1 MSKKKKKL
9 RVSFRKNR
17 QARTRE
23 SGFTRKFEQHGFEDD
38 DSIRREQL
46 SGKGELAK
54 KRTVVGEEVTGDT
67 SGFTVLPEVDLENC
81 LSGRVLEVRGLVSV
95 VQTSDG
101 QRYNCALRRLLK
113 TLKTDQRH
121 VVAVGDEVQ
130 FRPDG
135 EGGLIE
141 RIEPRS
147 GVLSRSSRDRQHV
160 LVANVEKMVIVASAA
175 EPDLK
180 PHLIDRFL
188 VAAEQAQI
196 DPVICINKVDLVEP
210 GSLQPL
216 VGVYSQMGY
225 EVLQLS
231 AVSGLNL
238 PILRDTLQDCASVV
252 VGQSGVGKSSLL
264 NVVEPGL
271 GLRIGSVSR
280 ETQKGRHT
288 TTTARLIE
296 LSIGGFIVDTPGIRQ
311 FALWDVV
318 REEVAG
324 LFRDIRPFV
333 GYCRFPDCTH
343 THEADCAVKASV
355 ADGRLDARRY
365 ESYCH
370 MRRDGEA

>member
-130 FRPDG
+130 FRPNG
-135 EGGLIE
+135 QEGLIE

-160 LVANVEKMVIVASAA
+160 LVANVQKMVIVASAA

-238 PILRDTLQDCASVV
+238 PILCDTLQDCASVV

>member
-23 SGFTRKFEQHGFEDD
+23 SGLTKKFEQHGFEDD

-54 KRTVVGEEVTGDT
+54 KRTVVGEETTGDT
-67 SGFTVLPEVDLENC
+67 SGFKVLPEVDLENC

-113 TLKTDQRH
+113 TLETDQRH

-135 EGGLIE
+135 EEGLIE

-160 LVANVEKMVIVASAA
+160 LVANVEQMVIVASAA

-216 VGVYSQMGY
+216 VGVYAQMGY
-225 EVLQLS
+225 EVLQVS

-271 GLRIGSVSR
+271 GLRVGSVSR

-288 TTTARLIE
+288 TTTARLIG
-296 LSIGGFIVDTPGIRQ
+296 LSTGGFIVDTPGIRQ
-311 FALWDVV
+311 FALWDVA

>member
-23 SGFTRKFEQHGFEDD
+23 SGLTKKFEQHGFEDD

-54 KRTVVGEEVTGDT
+54 KRTVVGEEATGDT

-95 VQTSDG
+95 VQTNDG
-101 QRYNCALRRLLK
+101 QRYDCALRRLLK
-113 TLKTDQRH
+113 TLETDQRH

-135 EGGLIE
+135 EEGLIE

-160 LVANVEKMVIVASAA
+160 LVANVEQMVIVASAA

-210 GSLQPL
+210 GAFQPL
-216 VGVYSQMGY
+216 VGVYAQMGY
-225 EVLQLS
+225 EVLQVS

-271 GLRIGSVSR
+271 GLRVGSVSR

-288 TTTARLIE
+288 TTTARLIG
-296 LSIGGFIVDTPGIRQ
+296 LSTGGFIVDTPGIRQ
-311 FALWDVV
+311 FALWDVA

>member
-135 EGGLIE
+135 QEGLIE

-160 LVANVEKMVIVASAA
+160 LVANVQKMVIVASAA

-238 PILRDTLQDCASVV
+238 PILCDTLQDCASVV

-296 LSIGGFIVDTPGIRQ
+296 LSTGGFIVDTPGIRQ

>member
-23 SGFTRKFEQHGFEDD
+23 SGLTKKFEQHGFEDD

-54 KRTVVGEEVTGDT
+54 KRTVVGEEATGDT

-113 TLKTDQRH
+113 TLETDQRH

-135 EGGLIE
+135 EEGLIE

-271 GLRIGSVSR
+271 GLRVGSVSR

-288 TTTARLIE
+288 TTTARLIG
-296 LSIGGFIVDTPGIRQ
+296 LSTGGFIVDTPGIRQ
-311 FALWDVV
+311 FALWDVA

-355 ADGRLDARRY
+355 ADGQLDARRY

>member
-23 SGFTRKFEQHGFEDD
+23 SGLTKKFEQHGFEDD

-54 KRTVVGEEVTGDT
+54 KRTVVGEETTGDT
-67 SGFTVLPEVDLENC
+67 SGFKVLPEVDLENC

-113 TLKTDQRH
+113 TLETDQRH

-135 EGGLIE
+135 EEGLIE

-216 VGVYSQMGY
+216 VGVYAQMGY
-225 EVLQLS
+225 EVLQVS

-238 PILRDTLQDCASVV
+238 PILRDTLKDCASVV

-271 GLRIGSVSR
+271 GLRVGLVSR

-288 TTTARLIE
+288 TTTARLIG
-296 LSIGGFIVDTPGIRQ
+296 LSTGGFIVDTPGIRQ
-311 FALWDVV
+311 FALWDVA

>member
-23 SGFTRKFEQHGFEDD
+23 SGLTKKFEQHGFEDD

-54 KRTVVGEEVTGDT
+54 KRTVVGEEATGDT
-67 SGFTVLPEVDLENC
+67 SGFKVLPEVDLENC

-113 TLKTDQRH
+113 TLETDQRH

-135 EGGLIE
+135 EEGLIE

-160 LVANVEKMVIVASAA
+160 LVANVEQMVIVASAA

-216 VGVYSQMGY
+216 VGVYAQMGY
-225 EVLQLS
+225 EVLQVS

-238 PILRDTLQDCASVV
+238 PILRDTLKDCASVV

-271 GLRIGSVSR
+271 GLRVGLVSR

-288 TTTARLIE
+288 TTTARLIG
-296 LSIGGFIVDTPGIRQ
+296 LSTGGFIVDTPGIRQ
-311 FALWDVV
+311 FALWDVA

>member
-1 MSKKKKKL
+1 MSKKKKKI

-17 QARTRE
+17 QSRTRE
-23 SGFTRKFEQHGFEDD
+23 SGLTRKFQQDGFEDD

-54 KRTVVGEEVTGDT
+54 KRTVVGQEISKET
-67 SGFTVLPEVDLENC
+67 SGFAVLPEVDLENC

-95 VQTSDG
+95 VQASDG
-101 QRYNCALRRLLK
+101 KTYHCALRRLLK
-113 TLKTDQRH
+113 TLETDQRH
-121 VVAVGDEVQ
+121 VVAVGDQVQ
-130 FRPDG
+130 FRPDR
-135 EGGLIE
+135 EKGLIE
-141 RIEPRS
+141 RIEPRR
-147 GVLSRSSRDRQHV
+147 GVLSRTSRDRQHV

-188 VAAEQAQI
+188 VAAEQAEI
-196 DPVICINKVDLVEP
+196 EPVICINKIDLIEP
-210 GSLQPL
+210 GSLQPM
-216 VGVYSQMGY
+216 VGVYAQMGY
-225 EVLQLS
+225 EVLQVS
-231 AVSGLNL
+231 ATSGLNL
-238 PILRDTLQDCASVV
+238 TRLCDTLHDCASVV

-264 NVVEPGL
+264 NVIEPGL
-271 GLRIGSVSR
+271 GLRVGTVSR

-288 TTTARLIE
+288 TTTARLIS

-311 FALWDVV
+311 FALWDITP
-318 REEVAG
+318 EEVAG
-324 LFRDIRPFV
+324 LFRDIRPYV
-333 GYCRFPDCTH
+333 TYCRFPNCTH

-370 MRRDGEA
+370 MRRDGKA

>member
-1 MSKKKKKL
+1 MSL
-9 RVSFRKNR
+9 TY
-17 QARTRE
+17 QYPPRTE
-23 SGFTRKFEQHGFEDD
+23 SWQWCAETFLKRSTI
-38 DSIRREQL
+38 SQL
-46 SGKGELAK
+46 S
-54 KRTVVGEEVTGDT
+54 
-67 SGFTVLPEVDLENC
+67 
-81 LSGRVLEVRGLVSV
+81 
-95 VQTSDG
+95 
-101 QRYNCALRRLLK
+101 RRLLK

-130 FRPDG
+130 FRPNG
-135 EGGLIE
+135 QEGLIE

-160 LVANVEKMVIVASAA
+160 LVANVQKMVIVASAA

-238 PILRDTLQDCASVV
+238 PILCDTLQDCASVV

-296 LSIGGFIVDTPGIRQ
+296 LSTGGFIVDTPGIRQ

>member
-135 EGGLIE
+135 QEGLIE

-238 PILRDTLQDCASVV
+238 PILCDTLQDCASVV

-296 LSIGGFIVDTPGIRQ
+296 LSTGGFIVDTPGIRQ

>member
-23 SGFTRKFEQHGFEDD
+23 SGLTKKFEQHGFEDD

-54 KRTVVGEEVTGDT
+54 KRTVVGEETTGDT
-67 SGFTVLPEVDLENC
+67 SGFKVLPEVDLENC

-113 TLKTDQRH
+113 TLETDQRH

-135 EGGLIE
+135 EEGLIE

-160 LVANVEKMVIVASAA
+160 LVANVEQMVIVASAA

-216 VGVYSQMGY
+216 VGVYAQMGY
-225 EVLQLS
+225 EVLQVS

-238 PILRDTLQDCASVV
+238 PILRDTLKDCASVV

-271 GLRIGSVSR
+271 GLRVGLVSR

-288 TTTARLIE
+288 TTTARLIG
-296 LSIGGFIVDTPGIRQ
+296 LSTGGFIVDTPGIRQ
-311 FALWDVV
+311 FALWDVA

>member
-23 SGFTRKFEQHGFEDD
+23 SGLTKKFEQHGFEDD

-54 KRTVVGEEVTGDT
+54 KRTVVGEEATGDT

-95 VQTSDG
+95 VQTNDG
-101 QRYNCALRRLLK
+101 QRYDCALRRLLK
-113 TLKTDQRH
+113 TLETDQRH

-135 EGGLIE
+135 EEGLIE

-160 LVANVEKMVIVASAA
+160 LVANVEQMVIVASAA

-210 GSLQPL
+210 GAFQPL
-216 VGVYSQMGY
+216 VGVYAQMGY
-225 EVLQLS
+225 EVLQVS

-271 GLRIGSVSR
+271 GLRVGSVSR

-288 TTTARLIE
+288 TTTARLIG
-296 LSIGGFIVDTPGIRQ
+296 LSTGGFIVDTPGIRQ
-311 FALWDVV
+311 FALWDVA

-324 LFRDIRPFV
+324 LCRDIRPFV

>member
-1 MSKKKKKL
+1 MSKKKKKF

-17 QARTRE
+17 QVRTRE
-23 SGFTRKFEQHGFEDD
+23 SGLTRKFEQHGFEEDD
-38 DSIRREQL
+38 TTRREQL

-54 KRTVVGEEVTGDT
+54 KRTVVGEEITGGE
-67 SGFTVLPEVDLENC
+67 SGFAVLPEVDLDSC
-81 LSGRVLEVRGLVSV
+81 LVGQVLEVRGLINV
-95 VQTSDG
+95 VQASDG
-101 QRYNCALRRLLK
+101 KLYHCALRRLLK
-113 TLKTDQRH
+113 TLATDQRH
-121 VVAVGDEVQ
+121 VVAVGDRVQ
-130 FRPDG
+130 FRPDRK
-135 EGGLIE
+135 EGLIE

-147 GVLSRSSRDRQHV
+147 GVLSRTSRDRQHV

-188 VAAEQAQI
+188 VAAEQAEI
-196 DPVICINKVDLVEP
+196 EPVICINKIDLIEP
-210 GSLQPL
+210 GPLQPL
-216 VGVYSQMGY
+216 VGVYAQMGY
-225 EVLQLS
+225 EVLQVS
-231 AVSGLNL
+231 ATSGLNQ
-238 PILRDTLQDCASVV
+238 PSLRDTLCDCASVV

-264 NVVEPGL
+264 NAIEPGL

-280 ETQKGRHT
+280 DTQKGRHT
-288 TTTARLIE
+288 TTTARLIA

-311 FALWDVV
+311 FALWDITPQ
-318 REEVAG
+318 EVAG

-333 GYCRFPDCTH
+333 SYCRFPDCTH

-370 MRRDGEA
+370 MRRDGKD

>member
-23 SGFTRKFEQHGFEDD
+23 SGLTKKFEQHGFEDD

-54 KRTVVGEEVTGDT
+54 KRTVVGEETTGDT
-67 SGFTVLPEVDLENC
+67 SGFKVLPEVDLENC

-113 TLKTDQRH
+113 TLETDQRH

-135 EGGLIE
+135 EEGLIE

-216 VGVYSQMGY
+216 VGVYAQMGY
-225 EVLQLS
+225 EVLQVS

-238 PILRDTLQDCASVV
+238 PILRDTLKDCASVV

-271 GLRIGSVSR
+271 GLRVGLVSR

-288 TTTARLIE
+288 TTTARLIG
-296 LSIGGFIVDTPGIRQ
+296 LSTGGFIVDTPGIRQ
-311 FALWDVV
+311 FALWDVA

-355 ADGRLDARRY
+355 ADGQLDARRY

>member
-23 SGFTRKFEQHGFEDD
+23 SGLTKKFEQHGFEDD

-54 KRTVVGEEVTGDT
+54 KRTVVGEETTGDT
-67 SGFTVLPEVDLENC
+67 SGFKVLPEVDLENC

-113 TLKTDQRH
+113 TLETDQRH

-135 EGGLIE
+135 EEGLIE

-196 DPVICINKVDLVEP
+196 EPVICINKVDLVEP

-216 VGVYSQMGY
+216 VGVYAQMGY
-225 EVLQLS
+225 EVLQVS

-238 PILRDTLQDCASVV
+238 PILRDTLKDCASVV

-271 GLRIGSVSR
+271 GLRVGLVSR

-288 TTTARLIE
+288 TTTARLIG
-296 LSIGGFIVDTPGIRQ
+296 LSTGGFIVDTPGIRQ
-311 FALWDVV
+311 FALWDVA

-355 ADGRLDARRY
+355 ADGQLDARRY

>member
-23 SGFTRKFEQHGFEDD
+23 SGLTKKFEQHGFEDD

-54 KRTVVGEEVTGDT
+54 KRTVVGEETTGDT
-67 SGFTVLPEVDLENC
+67 SGFKVLPEVDLENC

-113 TLKTDQRH
+113 TLETDQRH

-135 EGGLIE
+135 EEGLIE

-216 VGVYSQMGY
+216 VGVYAQMGY
-225 EVLQLS
+225 EVLQVS

-238 PILRDTLQDCASVV
+238 SILRDTLKDCASVV

-271 GLRIGSVSR
+271 GLRVGLVSR

-288 TTTARLIE
+288 TTTARLIG
-296 LSIGGFIVDTPGIRQ
+296 LSTGGFIVDTPGIRQ
-311 FALWDVV
+311 FALWDVA

-355 ADGRLDARRY
+355 ADGQLDARRY

>member
-130 FRPDG
+130 FRPNG
-135 EGGLIE
+135 QEGLIE

-160 LVANVEKMVIVASAA
+160 LVANVQKMVIVASAA

-238 PILRDTLQDCASVV
+238 PILCDTLQDCASVV

-296 LSIGGFIVDTPGIRQ
+296 LSTGGFIVDTPGIRQ

>member
-1 MSKKKKKL
+1 
-9 RVSFRKNR
+9 
-17 QARTRE
+17 
-23 SGFTRKFEQHGFEDD
+23 
-38 DSIRREQL
+38 
-46 SGKGELAK
+46 
-54 KRTVVGEEVTGDT
+54 
-67 SGFTVLPEVDLENC
+67 
-81 LSGRVLEVRGLVSV
+81 
-95 VQTSDG
+95 
-101 QRYNCALRRLLK
+101 
-113 TLKTDQRH
+113 
-121 VVAVGDEVQ
+121 
-130 FRPDG
+130 
-135 EGGLIE
+135 
-141 RIEPRS
+141 
-147 GVLSRSSRDRQHV
+147 
-160 LVANVEKMVIVASAA
+160 MVIVASAA

-216 VGVYSQMGY
+216 VGVYAQMGY
-225 EVLQLS
+225 EVLQVS

-238 PILRDTLQDCASVV
+238 PILCDTLQDCASVV

-271 GLRIGSVSR
+271 GLRVGLVSR

-296 LSIGGFIVDTPGIRQ
+296 LSTGGFIVDTPGIRQ

>member
-23 SGFTRKFEQHGFEDD
+23 SGLTKKFEQHGFEDD

-54 KRTVVGEEVTGDT
+54 KRTVVGEETTGDT
-67 SGFTVLPEVDLENC
+67 SGFKVLPEVDLENC

-113 TLKTDQRH
+113 TLETDQRH

-135 EGGLIE
+135 EEGLIE

-216 VGVYSQMGY
+216 VGVYAQMGY
-225 EVLQLS
+225 EVLQVS

-238 PILRDTLQDCASVV
+238 PILRDTLKDCASVV

-271 GLRIGSVSR
+271 GLRVGSVSR

-288 TTTARLIE
+288 TTTARLIG
-296 LSIGGFIVDTPGIRQ
+296 LSTGGFIVDTPGIRQ
-311 FALWDVV
+311 FALWDVA

>member
-135 EGGLIE
+135 EEGLIE

-238 PILRDTLQDCASVV
+238 PILCDTLQDCASVV

-296 LSIGGFIVDTPGIRQ
+296 LSTGGFIVDTPGIRQ

-370 MRRDGEA
+370 MRRDGDA